1 MKPCLVNT
9 SQGFSILYK
18 EKYLYSKYNPS
29 KAIIQK
35 INELNILPGTIFL
48 CFSPVLSYGL
58 KELLQK
64 IPENCLVIACE
75 FDKELYSFSK
85 DLDEIKNLNDEF
97 ENFVLPDLNEVY
109 NLPIIINSRKYL
121 FNSKK

>member
-58 KELLQK
+58 KELTEKGEYPAKLW
-64 IPENCLVIACE
+64 
-75 FDKELYSFSK
+75 D
-85 DLDEIKNLNDEF
+85 
-97 ENFVLPDLNEVY
+97 
-109 NLPIIINSRKYL
+109 
-121 FNSKK
+121 